1 MPRDRLGYF
10 ILEMAFKHAHEK
22 GMLHPL
28 WDKLRVSEWCSQ
40 DSHPHLTPDV
50 QYFLSQSLGHLY
62 LHNEPMTPG
71 GFFPPTELE
80 KHSEQSETAS
90 IYCQELRTAS

>member
-1 MPRDRLGYF
+1 
-10 ILEMAFKHAHEK
+10 
-22 GMLHPL
+22 MLHPL
-28 WDKLRVSEWCSQ
+28 WDKLRVGEWCSQ
-40 DSHPHLTPDV
+40 DPQLSLTPAV
-50 QYFLSQSLGHLY
+50 HYFLSQSPGRLY

-71 GFFPPTELE
+71 GFFSSTELE